1 MSNGCRLE
9 RWVRWK
15 APQNSATMVWSWKYE
30 KKTCT
35 TWKNIY
41 CGNFCGRSRLW
52 WGLNG
57 WYYPE
62 MFLDLWKCWLSVLV
76 SVQNDFLSWFSIFK
90 IAISKVGLYLS
101 GTIVLEEERNRRKVE
116 KRWSIVVESPRE
128 VIFDSRMAMVEIFD
142 LRTKIRITLSFVLFF
157 QSNTYFVLLR
167 QREIQWYILTSLVE
181 QRLCIMY
188 CIFCDG

>member
-1 MSNGCRLE
+1 M
-9 RWVRWK
+9 
-15 APQNSATMVWSWKYE
+15 
-30 KKTCT
+30 
-35 TWKNIY
+35 
-41 CGNFCGRSRLW
+41 
-52 WGLNG
+52 
-57 WYYPE
+57 
-62 MFLDLWKCWLSVLV
+62 
-76 SVQNDFLSWFSIFK
+76 
-90 IAISKVGLYLS
+90 S

-188 CIFCDG
+188 CIVCDG

>member
-1 MSNGCRLE
+1 M
-9 RWVRWK
+9 
-15 APQNSATMVWSWKYE
+15 
-30 KKTCT
+30 
-35 TWKNIY
+35 
-41 CGNFCGRSRLW
+41 
-52 WGLNG
+52 
-57 WYYPE
+57 
-62 MFLDLWKCWLSVLV
+62 
-76 SVQNDFLSWFSIFK
+76 
-90 IAISKVGLYLS
+90 S

-167 QREIQWYILTSLVE
+167 QRNTMVYTHDDTLFE

-188 CIFCDG
+188 CIVCDG